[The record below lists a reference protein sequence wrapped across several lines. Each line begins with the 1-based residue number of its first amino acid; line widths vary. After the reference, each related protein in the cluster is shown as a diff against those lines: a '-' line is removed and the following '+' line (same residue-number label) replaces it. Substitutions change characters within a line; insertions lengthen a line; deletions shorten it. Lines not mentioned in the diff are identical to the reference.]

1 MQVTEQR
8 RTTLV
13 GRDRVVTARRLRRKY
28 EGGSTIR
35 SLAGEA
41 GLSYGLTRVLL
52 LEAKTKLRG
61 RGGRLRKRSGA

>member
-1 MQVTEQR
+1 MTEHK

-13 GRDRVVTARRLRRKY
+13 GRERVVVARGLRRKY
-28 EGGSTIR
+28 DGGATIR
-35 SLAGEA
+35 SLAAEA

-52 LEAKTKLRG
+52 LEAKAVLRG